1 MAVLSASFGILVPVT
16 IIALPFALFG
26 WRLLTHWRSRTR
38 TAVTAA
44 TASALDIGIVLVV
57 LEILALT
64 MMPVGDSGSSS
75 IHLMP
80 GSDIL
85 TEFTDNGSLW
95 QIAGNLLLL
104 APLGVLVPLR
114 VPSLRSIRRITL
126 VAFTVSVMLELIQY
140 LLHAGRVTSTD
151 DVLLNTL
158 GVAASA
164 TLTCGWTRR
173 PVLVKIPAQREL
185 AEVVS
190 RRSVRAGRV

>member
-1 MAVLSASFGILVPVT
+1 MT
-16 IIALPFALFG
+16 IIALPFALFA
-26 WRLLTHWRSRTR
+26 WRFLTNWRSRTR
-38 TAVTAA
+38 SALSAA
-44 TASALDIGIVLVV
+44 TTSGLDVGIVLVA

-64 MMPVGDSGSSS
+64 MMPIGDSGGSSV
-75 IHLMP
+75 HLMP

-85 TEFTDNGSLW
+85 TEFSDNGSLW

-114 VPSLRSIRRITL
+114 VPAMRSIRRITL
-126 VAFTVSVMLELIQY
+126 AAFAVSVMLELIQY

-164 TLTCGWTRR
+164 TLTCGWARR
-173 PVLVKIPAQREL
+173 PVPVMIPAQREQAL
-185 AEVVS
+185 VE
-190 RRSVRAGRV
+190 AGQSS